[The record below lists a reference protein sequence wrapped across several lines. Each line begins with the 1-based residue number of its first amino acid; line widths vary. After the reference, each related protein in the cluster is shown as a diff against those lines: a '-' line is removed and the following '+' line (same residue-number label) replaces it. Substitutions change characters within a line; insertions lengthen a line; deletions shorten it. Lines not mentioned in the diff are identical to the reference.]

1 MKSKGFTL
9 IELLVVVAIIGIL
22 AAVGVVAYN
31 GYTNSA
37 KIASLKSNHSNIVK
51 YMSAR
56 IKECELGATQFQLS
70 KARGT
75 VQNVACS
82 KNNVNTYDL
91 VGYFVNHFN
100 YNGFNATYGTAKG
113 TQVSINDSG
122 NNIVIE
128 ANYNNPSNSNNL
140 VTLKSTISDDR

>member
-1 MKSKGFTL
+1 MFFVWEPRRTFVYYCLYVFCLGTPKD
-9 IELLVVVAIIGIL
+9 IIKCRL
-22 AAVGVVAYN
+22 Q
-31 GYTNSA
+31 
-37 KIASLKSNHSNIVK
+37 SNNFLFKYQNIPHAFRK
-51 YMSAR
+51 E
-56 IKECELGATQFQLS
+56 IK
-70 KARGT
+70 
-75 VQNVACS
+75 QNA

-100 YNGFNATYGTAKG
+100 YSGFNATRGTAKG

-128 ANYNNPSNSNNL
+128 ASYNNPSNSNNL